1 MYRVGHSWEVG
12 AVIMKVKG
20 RCLNPG
26 RADGEA
32 IVTHIP
38 FSFKGEID
46 PENGTVP
53 SPSHELF
60 GQSLRGKILICPTG
74 KGSSENTNVAYETK
88 VNGVAPA
95 AIIVQRIEPVLAAAV
110 IIADIPAMEVSKN
123 IFEIINTGD
132 HVKVDASEGTLEIG
146 E

>member
-1 MYRVGHSWEVG
+1 MT
-12 AVIMKVKG
+12 KLKG

-46 PENGTVP
+46 PESGIVP

-60 GQSLRGKILICPTG
+60 DQSLKGKILVCPTG
-74 KGSSENTNVAYETK
+74 KGSSENSNVAYEAK
-88 VNGVAPA
+88 ANGVTPA
-95 AIIVQRIEPVLAAAV
+95 AIIVRKIEPVMAAA
-110 IIADIPAMEVSKN
+110 ILIADIPALEVSKDVSML
-123 IFEIINTGD
+123 IKSGD
-132 HVKVDASEGTLEIG
+132 YVKVDAAEGTIEILS
-146 E
+146 